1 MVSGRA
7 LHFVLKVGDR
17 PATTR
22 FFRDILGMTI
32 LRHEEFEEGC
42 KATCNGP
49 YDGKWSKTMVGYG
62 PEDSHF
68 VVELTYNYGVS
79 TYRLGNDFLG
89 LTIDSRSAVASARR
103 AGWPLRQEGDLLV
116 TEAPGGY
123 PVRLRDQDA
132 PAGQDPVRRWSLAC
146 SDLARS
152 VAYWSRT
159 LGMAVEERADGR
171 ALLSFGGEQAR
182 LELVA
187 SGAPLDRAAAFG
199 RSAFAVP
206 TAELAGAEAQVRA
219 EGGTVLTPLVTLE
232 TPGKADVS
240 VVILADPDGHEICL
254 VGAEGFAELSQ
265 VDKEAD
271 ALLEKAM
278 EADKS
283 DQWFAKKGG
292 KKTQE

>member
-7 LHFVLKVGDR
+7 LHYVLKVGDR
-17 PATTR
+17 SATTK
-22 FFRDILGMTI
+22 FFRDILGMKI

-62 PEDSHF
+62 AEDSHF
-68 VVELTYNYGVS
+68 VIELTYNYGVS
-79 TYRLGNDFLG
+79 SYRLGNDFLG
-89 LTIDSRSAVASARR
+89 LTIHSRSAVASARR
-103 AGWPLRQEGDLLV
+103 HDWPLREEDGLLV

-123 PVRLRDQDA
+123 PVRLLDEDV
-132 PAGQDPVRRWSLAC
+132 PAGGDPVRRWSLAC
-146 SDLARS
+146 SDLQRS
-152 VAYWSRT
+152 LAYWTAT
-159 LGMAVEERADGR
+159 LGMTAAEQAAGR
-171 ALLSFGGEQAR
+171 AVLSFGAVQAS

-187 SGAPLDRAAAFG
+187 SAAPLERAAAFG

-206 TAELAGAEAQVRA
+206 TGELAAAEACVRS

-240 VVILADPDGHEICL
+240 VVILADPDAHEICL

-265 VDKEAD
+265 VDGD
-271 ALLEKAM
+271 ANRLLEEAM
-278 EADKS
+278 QADKS

-292 KKTQE
+292 KKTEG